1 MRRTFVYDPET
12 KSMVEVSR
20 GTSEVDAPMVHGN
33 FTPVNVG
40 GVVIEDRGRLR
51 RYLKAN
57 NLAPHDPEAVKRARD
72 RIARQEAA
80 KRKQDLINAYEH
92 VRNQERAKQRF
103 G

>member
-1 MRRTFVYDPET
+1 MKRTFVYDQET
-12 KSMVEVSR
+12 DGFVEVTR
-20 GTSEVDAPMVHGN
+20 QRVDVNAPMVHGD
-33 FTPVNVG
+33 FKPVNVG

-72 RIARQEAA
+72 RIAKREAA
-80 KRKQDLINAYEH
+80 ERKQAIVNAYEH
-92 VRNQERAKQRF
+92 VRNQERAKRRF